1 MYSKKAIQTLFL
13 FLFTFLLSTNFNVL
27 AQQIPAIEEGKALVV
42 FYRSKKFSGGAIKF
56 TVKDNRGEYGQLT
69 NGSVIYVSVEPG
81 TNTFWSQVI
90 SSDSIT
96 IEVEEGK
103 IYYVKGTVKMGAI
116 AGRPKFNLVN
126 ESKALKELKKLK

>member
-13 FLFTFLLSTNFNVL
+13 FLFTFLLSTNFD
-27 AQQIPAIEEGKALVV
+27 AFSQQIPEVEEGKGLVV

-69 NGSVIYVSVEPG
+69 NGSIIYVTVEPG
-81 TNTFWSQVI
+81 SNTFWSQVI

-96 IEVEEGK
+96 IEAEEGK